1 MLFLKTII
9 QGAME
14 LAKNPKYHNRTKHI
28 DICHH
33 FIPERVMSNEIEVM
47 YCNTKN
53 MIADIMAK
61 ALPKPS
67 FEKLRNLL
75 GVFAV

>member
-14 LAKNPKYHNRTKHI
+14 LAKNPKYYNQTKHI
-28 DICHH
+28 DICYH

-47 YCNTKN
+47 CCNTKN

>member
-1 MLFLKTII
+1 
-9 QGAME
+9 
-14 LAKNPKYHNRTKHI
+14 
-28 DICHH
+28 
-33 FIPERVMSNEIEVM
+33 MSNEIEVM

-75 GVFAV
+75 GVFAVWTVKHFEIEQVELYYCLACNHQVGVLD